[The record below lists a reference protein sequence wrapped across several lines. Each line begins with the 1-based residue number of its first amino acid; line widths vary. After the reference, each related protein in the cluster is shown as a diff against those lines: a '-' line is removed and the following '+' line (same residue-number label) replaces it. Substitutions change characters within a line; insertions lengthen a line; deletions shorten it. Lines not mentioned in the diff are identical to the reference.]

1 MHSICIC
8 TTYISKHIL
17 YYIHVFNLT
26 TNDDDTLNKVA
37 HSLTRLAS
45 CRSRASS
52 WVDRGDSSKGDAR
65 LLVAGLYFSF
75 PYVSTQSLCKVIVY
89 IM

>member
-26 TNDDDTLNKVA
+26 TNDDDEGYAMPITIN
-37 HSLTRLAS
+37 R
-45 CRSRASS
+45 
-52 WVDRGDSSKGDAR
+52 
-65 LLVAGLYFSF
+65 
-75 PYVSTQSLCKVIVY
+75 
-89 IM
+89 

>member
-26 TNDDDTLNKVA
+26 TNDDDDDDNQLDIVFRDEKFILVFYYFV
-37 HSLTRLAS
+37 TRIYRIIVI
-45 CRSRASS
+45 C
-52 WVDRGDSSKGDAR
+52 K
-65 LLVAGLYFSF
+65 Y
-75 PYVSTQSLCKVIVY
+75 YVFVFMFY
-89 IM
+89 N